1 MSNTALLVNCFTLPG
16 LVFENDVV
24 LGCSLK
30 VPCLY
35 WKRFS
40 WKFFLIC
47 RSKRQEVFCKTGVL
61 KNVGKLT
68 GKHLYRSLFFNK
80 VADLRPAALAEK
92 RLQHRSL
99 PENLRWLLLD
109 LLQFW
114 WNSNSRRYA
123 CVWIYWTMAL
133 NVYLKVSGVFHTCY
147 LYLKKGIFSNLKT
160 KANLFSSRKRMV
172 LKKSLFDSKLIR
184 QLL

>member
-16 LVFENDVV
+16 LVFENDVA
-24 LGCSLK
+24 LGCLLK

-61 KNVGKLT
+61 KNFGKLT

-109 LLQFW
+109 LRQFW
-114 WNSNSRRYA
+114 WNSNSRRYT

-133 NVYLKVSGVFHTCY
+133 NVYLKCLEFFTPVTC
-147 LYLKKGIFSNLKT
+147 I
-160 KANLFSSRKRMV
+160 SRKEFFRP
-172 LKKSLFDSKLIR
+172 
-184 QLL
+184 